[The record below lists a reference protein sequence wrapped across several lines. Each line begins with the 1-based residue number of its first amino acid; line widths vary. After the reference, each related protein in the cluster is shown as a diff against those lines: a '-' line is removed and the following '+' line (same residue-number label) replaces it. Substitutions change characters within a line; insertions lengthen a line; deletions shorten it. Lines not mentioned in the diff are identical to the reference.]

1 MHLITD
7 GYQCPKKKLQDLE
20 LIYSFLDSFPRAIGM
35 SKITPPHVVKYIGEK
50 QEDWGISGFI
60 LIAESHISIHTFPE
74 RKFFNIDVFSCKEFN
89 SDDAINYIKE
99 YFKPKHL
106 KTVVHKRGLEY
117 QKRKKK

>member
-1 MHLITD
+1 MHLIVD
-7 GYQCPKKKLQDLE
+7 GYQSAKKKLQDLE
-20 LIYSFLDSFPRAIGM
+20 SIYSFLNNFPQIIRV
-35 SKITPPHVVKYIGEK
+35 SKITPPHVIKYIGK
-50 QEDWGISGFI
+50 KHEDWGISGFI